1 MGGHLLGWRT
11 RCAVELDAY
20 ARRVLLARQADGSL
34 PRFPVWDDVCT
45 FDGRPWRGHI
55 DVVSGGFPCQD
66 ISFAGRGAGLCGAR
80 SALWWE
86 MHRIICEVGPQFVF
100 VENVAAL
107 ANRGLDAV
115 LGSLADIGFDAR
127 WGVLSA
133 AAVGAPHKRDRM
145 WIVAQLADT
154 DSAGLEGRDG
164 QVVSECPGEWIAGQG
179 GSQIPNADGKQL
191 ENRRKPASSQRCSW
205 WCAEPDVGRV
215 ANGVA
220 ARVDRIRALGNGQ
233 VPEVARRAWEALVE
247 RHN

>member
-1 MGGHLLGWRT
+1 MNELALFAGAGGGILGGHLLGWRT
-11 RCAVELDAY
+11 KCAVELDAY

-66 ISFAGRGAGLCGAR
+66 ISLAGYGAGLCGAR

-86 MHRIICEVGPQFVF
+86 MHRIIREVGPKFVF

-145 WIVAQLADT
+145 WIVAQLADA
-154 DSAGLEGRDG
+154 DR
-164 QVVSECPGEWIAGQG
+164 QGELQPV
-179 GSQIPNADGKQL
+179 GSQQDKRRRACNRSQEDGATL
-191 ENRRKPASSQRCSW
+191 W
-205 WCAEPDVGRV
+205 WQAEPDVGRV

-220 ARVDRIRALGNGQ
+220 SRLDRLKALGNGQ
-233 VPEVARRAWEALVE
+233 VPAVVKLAWDTLKP
-247 RHN
+247 

>member
-1 MGGHLLGWRT
+1 MNELALFAGAGGGILGGHLLGWRT
-11 RCAVELDAY
+11 KCAVELDAY

-66 ISFAGRGAGLCGAR
+66 ISIAGRGAGLAGKR
-80 SALWWE
+80 SGLWWE
-86 MHRIICEVGPQFVF
+86 MHRIICEVGPKFVF

-115 LGSLADIGFDAR
+115 LGSLADIGFDAQ

-133 AAVGAPHKRDRM
+133 RSVGAPHQRKRL
-145 WIVAQLADT
+145 WVVAYT
-154 DSAGLEGRDG
+154 DSAGLEGQRTEPIG
-164 QVVSECPGEWIAGQG
+164 VGSEDWEPSNTG
-179 GSQIPNADGKQL
+179 
-191 ENRRKPASSQRCSW
+191 W
-205 WCAEPDVGRV
+205 WQAEPDVGRV
-215 ANGVA
+215 GHGVA